1 LGKYPAVSLSKAR
14 DLRNKER
21 LKVKAGIDPLHEKDQ
36 KKAGSE
42 AARKEAESRKKV
54 FSICADDYIES
65 NPHEWKSR
73 KHGQQGKHSK
83 R

>member
-21 LKVKAGIDPLHEKDQ
+21 LKVKAGIKAGIDPLHEKDQ

-73 KHGQQGKHSK
+73 
-83 R
+83 